1 MRKFKKG
8 DLVSWSHNPKGL
20 YRFNN
25 YKSENTA
32 CDSICIHEDGFK
44 HLYHTKTETIKKVG
58 IDENNG
64 PIIKNI
70 GKLIMEELKKMK
82 YAHYFKDVSN
92 LQEIDVYRVL
102 TLFDVTNP
110 CLSHAI
116 KKLLVA
122 GGRGGGKD
130 IQKDV
135 QEAIDSLSRFIEMQ
149 AEDQKA
155 KL

>member
-1 MRKFKKG
+1 MKKFKKG

-20 YRFNN
+20 YRFHN
-25 YKSENTA
+25 YKSEDPA

-58 IDENNG
+58 MDENNG
-64 PIIKNI
+64 ANIKNT
-70 GKLIMEELKKMK
+70 KMANK
-82 YAHYFKDVSN
+82 IKHPHYFKDVTN

-102 TLFDVTNP
+102 TLFGVTNP

-135 QEAIDSLSRFIEMQ
+135 EEAIDSLSRFIEMQ
-149 AEDQKA
+149 AEDQKP